1 MSLTAR
7 RASRR
12 AAAAPPLSHSRRAH
26 AVRKLPGR
34 HQGAVDSDPQ
44 VARFESTPGRK
55 SPSCPRRQ
63 ALEAQRCGQ
72 EAYTSTDPGTV
83 CVPAAV
89 VLHPQ
94 RCLGRAVHPPRVFSC
109 AAMLGHTDPWS
120 GLHGRRLSRCGEH
133 REKGQARLWGQASL
147 HLLSICVF

>member
-1 MSLTAR
+1 MWSGSLH
-7 RASRR
+7 
-12 AAAAPPLSHSRRAH
+12 L
-26 AVRKLPGR
+26 
-34 HQGAVDSDPQ
+34 
-44 VARFESTPGRK
+44 
-55 SPSCPRRQ
+55 
-63 ALEAQRCGQ
+63 
-72 EAYTSTDPGTV
+72 TDPGTV

-94 RCLGRAVHPPRVFSC
+94 RCLGRAVHPPRVLSR

-120 GLHGRRLSRCGEH
+120 GLHGRRLSRCGAH